1 MNNFIWKYKDADTH
15 EVKNICNE
23 FDVPKSIATI
33 MLFKSILNREQSKS
47 FFYSNLDNLHNPLL
61 MQDMDI
67 AIKHVLKVKDN
78 NELILIIGDYDAD
91 GTTAASILYLFFKS
105 ISVDVDYFIP
115 NRQTDG
121 YGVSLK
127 SIDYA
132 KKIGAT
138 TIITCD
144 CGITAV
150 EQIEYANTLNINTI
164 ITDHH
169 KQQDSLPAAV
179 AILNPNR
186 NDCNYPFKGLCG
198 AGVAFKFC
206 MGINNEL
213 GLPIENILLYCD
225 LVAIATTADV
235 VPIID
240 ENRLMV
246 KQGLNNI
253 LNETND
259 GIRALMKVSKLDA
272 NSLTVGKLG
281 YWFIPKINA
290 AGRLGDAGRAVK
302 LFTTINPQL
311 ANQIALDL
319 ENENEKRKIITK
331 QHENDAQ
338 RIIDSS
344 IDLEKQKIIIIYKED
359 WHFGVVGIVAS
370 RVKDK
375 YNFPTIVL
383 TEDKGFFKG
392 SCRSVS
398 GFDIVNALS
407 SCSDLLE
414 NFGGHPMAAGLSIKK
429 ENLDLFIIRMNDY
442 AIENIKT
449 SLKPILNID
458 YMLDFNEINS
468 RFIKF
473 LDHLEPYGPGNPKP
487 IFATQKVKGFN
498 DLELLGKDRNVLKC
512 KINSPHID
520 LEVIGFQMVENYE
533 KLLSYKNVD
542 ISYQI
547 DKNIWRGK
555 ESIQLVLKDVIYSDE

>member
-33 MLFKSILNREQSKS
+33 MLFKSILNRDQSKS

-105 ISVDVDYFIP
+105 ISVDVEYFIP

-169 KQQDSLPAAV
+169 KQQDLLPAAV

-235 VPIID
+235 VSAA
-240 ENRLMV
+240 
-246 KQGLNNI
+246 
-253 LNETND
+253 T
-259 GIRALMKVSKLDA
+259 A
-272 NSLTVGKLG
+272 
-281 YWFIPKINA
+281 FA
-290 AGRLGDAGRAVK
+290 AGG
-302 LFTTINPQL
+302 
-311 ANQIALDL
+311 
-319 ENENEKRKIITK
+319 
-331 QHENDAQ
+331 
-338 RIIDSS
+338 
-344 IDLEKQKIIIIYKED
+344 
-359 WHFGVVGIVAS
+359 
-370 RVKDK
+370 
-375 YNFPTIVL
+375 
-383 TEDKGFFKG
+383 
-392 SCRSVS
+392 
-398 GFDIVNALS
+398 
-407 SCSDLLE
+407 
-414 NFGGHPMAAGLSIKK
+414 
-429 ENLDLFIIRMNDY
+429 
-442 AIENIKT
+442 
-449 SLKPILNID
+449 
-458 YMLDFNEINS
+458 
-468 RFIKF
+468 
-473 LDHLEPYGPGNPKP
+473 
-487 IFATQKVKGFN
+487 ATDTN
-498 DLELLGKDRNVLKC
+498 C
-512 KINSPHID
+512 C
-520 LEVIGFQMVENYE
+520 
-533 KLLSYKNVD
+533 
-542 ISYQI
+542 
-547 DKNIWRGK
+547 W
-555 ESIQLVLKDVIYSDE
+555 

>member
-1 MNNFIWKYKDADTH
+1 MNNFIWKYKDADIQ

-23 FDVPKSIATI
+23 FDIPKSIATI
-33 MLFKSILNREQSKS
+33 MLFKSIVNREQSKS
-47 FFYSNLDNLHNPLL
+47 FFYSNLDMLHNPLL

-67 AIKHVLKVKDN
+67 AINHILKVKDN

-91 GTTAASILYLFFKS
+91 GTTATSILYLFFKS
-105 ISVDVDYFIP
+105 INIDVEYFIP

-138 TIITCD
+138 TVITCD

-150 EQIEYANTLNINTI
+150 EQIDYANSLNINTI

-169 KQQDSLPAAV
+169 KQQDLLPSAA

-186 NDCNYPFKGLCG
+186 NDCTYPFKGLCG

-240 ENRLMV
+240 ENRLIV

-253 LNETND
+253 LNETNY
-259 GIRALMKVSKLDA
+259 GIKALMKVSKLDA

-302 LFTTINPQL
+302 LFTTNNPQL

-319 ENENEKRKIITK
+319 ENENEKRKIITM

-392 SCRSVS
+392 SCRSIS

-442 AIENIKT
+442 AIEKIKT

-473 LDHLEPYGPGNPKP
+473 LDHLEPYGPGNAKP
-487 IFATQKVKGFN
+487 IFSTNKITGFH

-520 LEVIGFQMVENYE
+520 LEIIGFQMVENYE
-533 KLLSYKNVD
+533 KLLSNKNVD

-555 ESIQLVLKDVIYSDE
+555 ESIQLVLKDVIYSDA